1 MKIALCLYGVV
12 GNKTTK
18 AGSNS
23 DSVEIL
29 KMGYDKYKK
38 NLLSKYDTDVFL
50 HTWSTDFEQEI
61 LNLYKPKN
69 SIIEKQE
76 IFDIPDHVKGDS
88 FEQPKRRQNHYSRWR
103 STQKVL
109 KLLSN
114 SDEDYDFVLLSRF
127 DLGLENPFLFENLS
141 KEVLKIVGINGNDFS
156 VIRGQEGTTDV
167 DHFDGQKVSLYNGR
181 YNFTGSCCKSN
192 MINIQS

>member
-76 IFDIPDHVKGDS
+76 IFDIPSHVKGDS

-141 KEVLKIVGINGNDFS
+141 KEDLYVSNWFGVKYDNCSDIFDDGRGIFYRLNKINKTLNVNKFG
-156 VIRGQEGTTDV
+156 RGYPYD
-167 DHFDGQKVSLYNGR
+167 YGR
-181 YNFTGSCCKSN
+181 
-192 MINIQS
+192 